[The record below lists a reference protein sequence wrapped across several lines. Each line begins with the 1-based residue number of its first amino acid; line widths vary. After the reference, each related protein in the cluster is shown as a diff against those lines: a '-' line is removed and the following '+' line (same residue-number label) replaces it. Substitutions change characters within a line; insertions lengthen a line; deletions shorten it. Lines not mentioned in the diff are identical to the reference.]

1 MLPFVGKLLF
11 ISEIA
16 EFPEEIA
23 GCCVVEFDDV
33 IGVFVGIG
41 WALSCAGVEGMLV
54 GTSFDIT
61 GSGVMDGALLVST
74 GAEEKE
80 GAMVIFG
87 VSFGSD
93 VTGISGI
100 DGICVTC
107 TGAEDTLI
115 GVELGTTGNNVMDGV
130 LLVSIGIGEKDGEL
144 EI

>member
-11 ISEIA
+11 ISEIE

-80 GAMVIFG
+80 GTMVIFG

-93 VTGISGI
+93 VTGISGV

-115 GVELGTTGNNVMDGV
+115 GVELGTTGNDVMDGV

>member
-74 GAEEKE
+74 GTEEKE

-93 VTGISGI
+93 VTGISGV

-115 GVELGTTGNNVMDGV
+115 GVELGTTANDVMDGV

>member
-93 VTGISGI
+93 VTGISGV

-115 GVELGTTGNNVMDGV
+115 GVELGTTGNDVMDGV

-144 EI
+144 EM

>member
-1 MLPFVGKLLF
+1 
-11 ISEIA
+11 
-16 EFPEEIA
+16 
-23 GCCVVEFDDV
+23 
-33 IGVFVGIG
+33 
-41 WALSCAGVEGMLV
+41 MLV

-93 VTGISGI
+93 VTGISGV

-115 GVELGTTGNNVMDGV
+115 GVELGTTGNDVMDGV